1 MARRFATWTVGLELG
16 FSDGFDWEQTPESV
30 LAELTRYLTDPRVL
44 DGRTFFSCGVWA
56 LPEGADNITEVDG
69 DDPAVSTYMQ
79 VGGRCTDLTLEARV
93 TDEEGHVHYVVAH
106 EPVQDPEA
114 WVELSWDV
122 GGGSTYTT
130 RLHPE
135 EILTGEQ
142 AVPFFRDYVLDGALP
157 SPELLRRVR
166 V

>member
-1 MARRFATWTVGLELG
+1 MRL
-16 FSDGFDWEQTPESV
+16 
-30 LAELTRYLTDPRVL
+30 
-44 DGRTFFSCGVWA
+44 GVWA

>member
-1 MARRFATWTVGLELG
+1 MGIINVTPDS
-16 FSDGFDWEQTPESV
+16 FSDGGRWETAD
-30 LAELTRYLTDPRVL
+30 LAVAH
-44 DGRTFFSCGVWA
+44 GRQLLA
-56 LPEGADNITEVDG
+56 QGADIV
-69 DDPAVSTYMQ
+69 
-79 VGGRCTDLTLEARV
+79 
-93 TDEEGHVHYVVAH
+93 
-106 EPVQDPEA
+106 
-114 WVELSWDV
+114 DV